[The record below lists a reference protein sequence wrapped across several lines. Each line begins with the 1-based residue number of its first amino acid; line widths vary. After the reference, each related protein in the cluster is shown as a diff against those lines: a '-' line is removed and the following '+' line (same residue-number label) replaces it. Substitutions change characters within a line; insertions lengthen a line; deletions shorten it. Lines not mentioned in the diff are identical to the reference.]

1 LVDWKNVGVPIVVT
15 LITLIGGFVI
25 SSLVSVLF
33 KPDISIELIPHK
45 ENIYKVTIDLENKG
59 SAAAK
64 NLKLTMESPHNITSM
79 HIFSTENYTKRYT
92 NSSPILEVNIPRF
105 VQGAGSMVRI
115 DASID
120 SHSKITKNDRYI
132 VYSTYDQGSKMVAEY
147 ILPAPPKET
156 SLTQDYNNFITTW
169 ISPITTWISPF
180 AGIIAVISAIVG
192 IATGLLQSLL
202 RRRRNK

>member
-1 LVDWKNVGVPIVVT
+1 MLIMVDWKNVGVPIAVT
-15 LITLIGGFVI
+15 LITLIGGVVI
-25 SSLVSVLF
+25 TSLLSVLF

-45 ENIYKVTIDLENKG
+45 ENPYKVTVDMENKG

-105 VQGAGSMVRI
+105 VQGAGSLVRI
-115 DASID
+115 DALID

-147 ILPAPPKET
+147 ILPAPPRET
-156 SLTQDYNNFITTW
+156 SLSQEYSNFINTW
-169 ISPITTWISPF
+169 ISPLLGIITT
-180 AGIIAVISAIVG
+180 ISAILG
-192 IATGLLQSLL
+192 IATILLQRLL

>member
-1 LVDWKNVGVPIVVT
+1 MLNMVDWKNVGVPIAVT
-15 LITLIGGFVI
+15 LITLIGGVVI
-25 SSLVSVLF
+25 TSLVSVLF
-33 KPDISIELIPHK
+33 KPDISIELIPDK
-45 ENIYKVTIDLENKG
+45 ENPYKVTVDMENKG

-105 VQGAGSMVRI
+105 VQGAGSLVRI
-115 DASID
+115 DALID

-132 VYSTYDQGSKMVAEY
+132 VYGTYDQGSKMVAEY
-147 ILPAPPKET
+147 IFPAPPRET
-156 SLTQDYNNFITTW
+156 SLTQEYSNFINTW
-169 ISPITTWISPF
+169 ISPLLGIITT
-180 AGIIAVISAIVG
+180 ISAILG
-192 IATGLLQSLL
+192 IATILLQRLL